1 MVSVL
6 WGRTLWWF
14 VYGSNAGFWVQVLQN
29 SAAKAKEPYE
39 ALIELDELHIKYGEE
54 LKQAEFALEGIEE
67 SHVDVHA

>member
-1 MVSVL
+1 M
-6 WGRTLWWF
+6 
-14 VYGSNAGFWVQVLQN
+14 LQN